1 MFPTIN
7 NINTSNNETQIT
19 VEGINVSFINALRRT
34 IISNIPI
41 VVFKTSPY
49 QESMVEIHENTS
61 RLNNEIIKQ
70 RLSCIPIHITDDQV
84 DLSDY
89 QVELDMKNDTDTNM
103 YVTTEHFKIKNV
115 KTDKYLDDERVKTI
129 FPKNSITNE
138 YIIIARLRPSLSE
151 DIDGEEL
158 KLIARMTYSTA
169 RENSCFNV
177 SSNCSYRMT
186 PDKEQQDIKWQE
198 KERQLKS
205 KGLTEEDIIDE
216 KENWYNHDAKRIF
229 KQDNFIF
236 KLETVGVFT
245 NEYIISKA
253 CDILKDKLAI
263 IIQSKL
269 DQTIKIEKSE
279 TLMKAYDITLENE
292 DYTIGK
298 CIEYG
303 LYKKYFQESGH
314 LDFVSFIK
322 THPHDKN
329 SIIRLSS
336 EDDDFTEELALNL
349 FHDICNDCI
358 NVFDSFSQQLYTTNP

>member
-1 MFPTIN
+1 MNPIIS
-7 NINTSNNETQIT
+7 NIQTSSTETQLT

-34 IISNIPI
+34 IISSIPT
-41 VVFKTSPY
+41 VVFKTAPY
-49 QESMVEIHENTS
+49 EQSMVEIHENTS
-61 RLNNEIIKQ
+61 RLNNEILKQ
-70 RLSCIPIHITDDQV
+70 RLSCIPIHITDDDI

-89 QVELDMKNDTDTNM
+89 QVELDMYNDTDTNM

-115 KTDKYLDDERVKTI
+115 KTDKYLDEERVKTI

-138 YIIIARLRPSLSE
+138 YILIARLRPSLSE
-151 DIDGEEL
+151 DIEGETL
-158 KLIARMTYSTA
+158 KLVARMSYSTA

-177 SSNCSYRMT
+177 SCNCSYMMT
-186 PDKEQQDIKWQE
+186 ADKEQQSIKWQE
-198 KERQLKS
+198 QEAQLKS
-205 KGLTEEDIIDE
+205 KGLNDEDIIDE
-216 KENWYNHDAKRIF
+216 KENWYNHDAKRVF
-229 KQDNFIF
+229 KPDNFIF
-236 KLETVGVFT
+236 KCETVGVFT
-245 NEYIISKA
+245 NEEIISKA
-253 CDILKDKLAI
+253 CDILKDKLTN

-269 DQTIKIEKSE
+269 DQSIKIEKSE

-358 NVFDSFSQQLYTTNP
+358 NVFDLISQQLYTTKS